1 MGNFYT
7 NYTLR
12 GPSRQSVIAALAGRS
27 AIVSPAQNGCVVVYD
42 EESEEQNEEIIAEL
56 AVRLSGELQCPLLA
70 VYNHDDSILWYG
82 LYVSGELI
90 DDYNSAPGYFAESEQ
105 ESMAAP
111 EGGNAPKLCEVFG
124 STAVEQVESILRK
137 GFSDQGGYTFDFERH
152 EDLAG
157 ALGIPSFCVGGFEQ
171 ISLGE
176 LPAELDKKDLVWT
189 KDVVPPH
196 PKSSQ
201 LDAAARKPVPGYY
214 KVSFRATA
222 RLEASLPI
230 GWAPDTWAELQCPEA
245 ELSTR
250 FRQATALHRNK
261 FKALGFTE
269 QGFKRLKRILNPD
282 SRDRGGINYLDA
294 SRCHFGQLLYFRHYL
309 KSIKAEKEGV
319 VISFTAVFQNE
330 CVSCTNNPKSYL
342 EPLPYHK
349 VTRLKSN
356 DVAEIYEQFLELVK
370 KHPEQPRP
378 FPDLQSLQA
387 WFDSNAIELFE
398 DCVRRGWWVKMSDY
412 EVTLAQRKLPPPI
425 PNS

>member
-27 AIVSPAQNGCVVVYD
+27 AIVSPAQDGCVVVYD
-42 EESEEQNEEIIAEL
+42 EESEEQDEEIIAEL
-56 AVRLSGELQCPLLA
+56 AARLSGELQCPLLA
-70 VYNHDDSILWYG
+70 VYNHDDSILWYR
-82 LYVSGELI
+82 LYVSGELV
-90 DDYNSAPGYFAESEQ
+90 DDYNSDPGYFAKSEE

-111 EGGNAPKLCEVFG
+111 EGGNARKLCEVFG
-124 STAVEQVESILRK
+124 STAFEEVEGILR
-137 GFSDQGGYTFDFERH
+137 SDYLEQGGCTFAFERH

-171 ISLGE
+171 ISIGE
-176 LPAELDKKDLVWT
+176 LPAELDKNDLVWT
-189 KDVVPPH
+189 KDVVPPLSK
-196 PKSSQ
+196 PSQ

-214 KVSFRATA
+214 KLSFRATP
-222 RLEASLPI
+222 RREASLPM

-245 ELSTR
+245 ELSNR
-250 FRQATALHRNK
+250 FRQATALHRDN
-261 FKALGFTE
+261 FKTLGFTE

-294 SRCHFGQLLYFRHYL
+294 SRRHFGQLLYFRHYL
-309 KSIKAEKEGV
+309 ESIKAEKEGV

-330 CVSCTNNPKSYL
+330 CVSCTNNPKSFL

-349 VTRLKSN
+349 VTRMQSH
-356 DVAEIYEQFLELVK
+356 DVSAIYDRFLELLK
-370 KHPEQPRP
+370 QRPEQPRP

-398 DCVRRGWWVKMSDY
+398 DYVRRGWWVKMSDY